1 MRACLAAVRRLY
13 LDGCLIPGDDTQLT
27 GTKRAATDTSQSPAL
42 ATPRCLGCQPPSP
55 EPHAAR
61 PSRRHLC
68 RTTSRASRRAPHPLP
83 RLSRSRLSPH
93 KPPPCRHP
101 PATPLGEA
109 EPAKPRSS
117 LRHAPPRPLTRPAAA
132 GGLLPVLPWPLRAA
146 GCSCGRCW
154 RCWRC
159 WQLPGPRSTEPSIT
173 PGRSAEMGP
182 SCAPRRLVQREQ
194 VRGRR

>member
-1 MRACLAAVRRLY
+1 MTLSSQAPNEQLRTLPRVLLWLHRGASDASRLPQSPTQ
-13 LDGCLIPGDDTQLT
+13 PG
-27 GTKRAATDTSQSPAL
+27 RAADTSAGRPAEPPAGL
-42 ATPRCLGCQPPSP
+42 LTPCRGSADPSSHP
-55 EPHAAR
+55 TN
-61 PSRRHLC
+61 LL
-68 RTTSRASRRAPHPLP
+68 RADTL
-83 RLSRSRLSPH
+83 L
-93 KPPPCRHP
+93 PPPP
-101 PATPLGEA
+101 GEA